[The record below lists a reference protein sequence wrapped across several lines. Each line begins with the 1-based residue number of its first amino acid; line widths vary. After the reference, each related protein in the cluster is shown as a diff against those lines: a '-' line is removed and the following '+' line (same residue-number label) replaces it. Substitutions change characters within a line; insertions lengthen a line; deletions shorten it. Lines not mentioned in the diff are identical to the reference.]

1 MGNIRIVSN
10 NPQVAAKYPQHTG
23 VIKGGVADVYNAARN
38 QIHQGAVLINHPLA
52 GSIKPNQSPYRSL
65 VVSTDSNGVVDF
77 DSLSLIENALITLRK
92 LPVLNYI
99 HSEDVLADFQVI
111 DLDLLE
117 AAIEALPAKY
127 YF

>member
-1 MGNIRIVSN
+1 MGNISLISN
-10 NPQVAAKYPQHTG
+10 NPQVLAKYPRHTK
-23 VIKGGVADVYNAARN
+23 VVEGGVADVHNAARN

-65 VVSTDSNGVVDF
+65 VVSTDSGVVDF

-99 HSEDVLADFQVI
+99 HSEEVLADFQLI

-117 AAIEALPAKY
+117 AAVKSLPAKY